1 MFPRAE
7 TERLDGPISR
17 AGGGVGRSR
26 EMDIPVPDTAA
37 QPVRLFGLQIPSTLR
52 KAFLLTALVA
62 PFLGTLY
69 AVFHLRLATAIDI
82 TVMVVM
88 YVLCCLG
95 ITVGYHRLLTHR
107 SFKTYAPVKFFWLVL
122 GSMALQGPAI
132 FWAATHLKH
141 HAHTDR
147 EGDPHSPWASEHGD
161 KPRRGIRGFLHAH
174 MAWLFTAGV
183 QPADPAYL
191 VRLKNDPVAV
201 LASNTFP
208 IWLAL
213 GMAIPYWIG
222 GWQTFI
228 WGTLVRIFL
237 VHHVTWSVNSVC
249 HVMGRRPFDT
259 KDQSRNNLLVSWL
272 AMGEGSHNT
281 HHAYPAS
288 ARQGLEWW
296 ELDVSYFV
304 IRTMEALGLAW
315 DVKRIPKK
323 SLEHKAKAAEG

>member
-1 MFPRAE
+1 MR
-7 TERLDGPISR
+7 
-17 AGGGVGRSR
+17 
-26 EMDIPVPDTAA
+26 PD
-37 QPVRLFGLQIPSTLR
+37 GLQTMQISTTLR
-52 KAFLLTALVA
+52 KTLLLLALVA

-69 AVFHLRLATAIDI
+69 AIFHLHLATTKDI
-82 TVMVVM
+82 AVMVSM

-107 SFKTYAPVKFFWLVL
+107 SFKTYAPIKFFWLAL
-122 GSMALQGPAI
+122 GSMALQGPAL

-141 HAHTDR
+141 HAHTDQ
-147 EGDPHSPWASEHGD
+147 EGDPHSPWASENSARPKG
-161 KPRRGIRGFLHAH
+161 GLRGFVHAH

-191 VRLKNDPVAV
+191 VRLKNDKVAV
-201 LASNTFP
+201 WASYTFP
-208 IWLAL
+208 VWLVV

-249 HVMGRRPFDT
+249 HVMGRRPFET

-296 ELDVSYFV
+296 ELDVSYLV

-323 SLEHKAKAAEG
+323 SLRDRRIARDAPAAILESETPDTQEATVRARSEEATV